1 MKNGSW
7 QGRNSRAGLRVV
19 ALVFL
24 AALAGC
30 ANLIKTGKVTQY
42 ASPNV
47 DPTRFK
53 VLTVIADSENRFD
66 LQVMG
71 RVRERMTSA
80 GVNVIR
86 RQGRWENERQMIQE
100 VCTHKSDG
108 FDNVDGIVI
117 ARWDRITLHDC
128 GSGNIALE
136 VTGGYSGTDA
146 LTDRLLQYLGRAPGS

>member
-1 MKNGSW
+1 
-7 QGRNSRAGLRVV
+7 VI
-19 ALVFL
+19 
-24 AALAGC
+24 ALAGC
-30 ANLIKTGKVTQY
+30 ANLIKTGRVTQY

-47 DPTRFK
+47 DPARFR

-71 RVRERMTSA
+71 RIRERITSA

-86 RQGRWENERQMIQE
+86 RQGRWDNERQMIQDI
-100 VCTHKSDG
+100 CTNRPDA
-108 FDNVDGIVI
+108 FDNVDGIVV

-136 VTGGYSGTDA
+136 VSGGYSGTDA
-146 LTDRLLQYLGRAPGS
+146 LTDRLLQYLGKQPKS